1 MTHDSH
7 RTQSQVLVLCGVS
20 GSGKSTV
27 GKRLAH
33 HLDWRF
39 IEGDDFHP
47 SSNVAK
53 MQRGEALNDKDR
65 KPWLQQLQ
73 GEVKK
78 TLRLE
83 TSAILACSALRKIY
97 RQQLCLDPQR
107 VRFVFLMGEVILL
120 KNRLMARK
128 NHFMAMGLL
137 QSQINILEL
146 ADEIVLDID
155 QPIEQIV
162 RTIANNIKSNQPLKG
177 IKHDEP

>member
-1 MTHDSH
+1 MTHDLH
-7 RTQSQVLVLCGVS
+7 ETQSQVLVVCGVS

-33 HLDWRF
+33 HLGWRF
-39 IEGDDFHP
+39 IEGDDYHP

-65 KPWLQQLQ
+65 QPWLQQLQ

-78 TLRLE
+78 TLELE
-83 TSAILACSALRKIY
+83 TSAILACSALQKIY

-107 VRFVFLMGEVILL
+107 VRFVFLMGEVTLL
-120 KNRLMARK
+120 KNRLMARQ
-128 NHFMAMGLL
+128 NHFMAMSLL
-137 QSQINILEL
+137 QSQIDILEL
-146 ADEIVLDID
+146 ADELVLDID

-162 RTIANNIKSNQPLKG
+162 RTIANNIKSSQALKG
-177 IKHDEP
+177 IKHDEQ